1 MRILKPL
8 HFLTV
13 LISFCLLL
21 SGCGTTKYVPVKET
35 EYVRDTVIL
44 KADTVRMT
52 IPVEKIVEVVPQF
65 DTLRMETSV
74 AKAMAY
80 ADTAT
85 GTLKGKIENK
95 PYQQKKEIQHTEKI
109 RTVEKR
115 VEVPVEV
122 VKWKNRIP
130 HWVWYSLGLN
140 LLFLFILFL
149 RIKIKRF

>member
-1 MRILKPL
+1 MCGMRHWALILIC
-8 HFLTV
+8 FL
-13 LISFCLLL
+13 LC
-21 SGCGTTKYVPVKET
+21 GCGTTRYVPVKEI
-35 EYVRDTVIL
+35 EHVRDTVIL

-52 IPVEKIVEVVPQF
+52 IPVEKIVEVVPAM

-74 AKAMAY
+74 ARAMAY

-95 PYQQKKEIQHTEKI
+95 PYEQKKEIQHTEKI

-122 VKWKNRIP
+122 VKWKYRIP
-130 HWVWYSLGLN
+130 HWVWFSLGFN

>member
-1 MRILKPL
+1 MKNW
-8 HFLTV
+8 V
-13 LISFCLLL
+13 LILFCFLVC
-21 SGCGTTKYVPVKET
+21 GCGTTRYVPVKEI
-35 EYVRDTVIL
+35 EHVRDTVIL

-52 IPVEKIVEVVPQF
+52 IPVEKIVEVVPAM

-122 VKWKNRIP
+122 VKWKYRIP
-130 HWVWYSLGLN
+130 HWVWYSLGFN
-140 LLFLFILFL
+140 LLFLFVLFL
-149 RIKIKRF
+149 KIKIKRF

>member
-1 MRILKPL
+1 MRNW
-8 HFLTV
+8 V
-13 LISFCLLL
+13 LILFCFLVC
-21 SGCGTTKYVPVKET
+21 GCGTTRYVPVKEI
-35 EYVRDTVIL
+35 EHVRDTVIL

-52 IPVEKIVEVVPQF
+52 IPVEKIVEVVPAM

-85 GTLKGKIENK
+85 GTLKCKIENK
-95 PYQQKKEIQHTEKI
+95 PYEQKKEIQHTEKI

-122 VKWKNRIP
+122 VKWKYRIP
-130 HWVWYSLGLN
+130 HWVWYSLGFN
-140 LLFLFILFL
+140 LLFLFVLFL
-149 RIKIKRF
+149 KIKIKRF

>member
-1 MRILKPL
+1 MRNWALILIC
-8 HFLTV
+8 FLV
-13 LISFCLLL
+13 
-21 SGCGTTKYVPVKET
+21 SGCGTTRYVPVKEK
-35 EYVRDTVIL
+35 EHVRDTVIL

-52 IPVEKIVEVVPQF
+52 IPVEKIVEVVPAM

-95 PYQQKKEIQHTEKI
+95 PYEQKKEIQYTEKI

-130 HWVWYSLGLN
+130 VWTWYSLGFN
-140 LLFLFILFL
+140 LLFLFFIIW
-149 RIKIKRF
+149 RVKIKRF

>member
-1 MRILKPL
+1 MCGMRNWGLILVC
-8 HFLTV
+8 FLV
-13 LISFCLLL
+13 C
-21 SGCGTTKYVPVKET
+21 GCGTTRYVPVKEI
-35 EYVRDTVIL
+35 EHVRDTVIL

-52 IPVEKIVEVVPQF
+52 IPVEKIVEVVPAM

-95 PYQQKKEIQHTEKI
+95 PYEQKKEIQHTEKI

-122 VKWKNRIP
+122 VKWKYRIP
-130 HWVWYSLGLN
+130 HWVWYSLGFN
-140 LLFLFILFL
+140 LLFLFVLFL
-149 RIKIKRF
+149 KIKIKRF

>member
-1 MRILKPL
+1 MCGMKNW
-8 HFLTV
+8 V
-13 LISFCLLL
+13 LILFYFLVC
-21 SGCGTTKYVPVKET
+21 GCGTTRYVPVKEI
-35 EYVRDTVIL
+35 EHVRDTVIL

-52 IPVEKIVEVVPQF
+52 IPVEKIVEVVPAM

-95 PYQQKKEIQHTEKI
+95 PYEQKKEIQHTEKI

-122 VKWKNRIP
+122 VKWKYRIP
-130 HWVWYSLGLN
+130 HWVWYSLGFN
-140 LLFLFILFL
+140 LLFLLVLFL
-149 RIKIKRF
+149 KIKIKRF

>member
-1 MRILKPL
+1 MRNWALILIC
-8 HFLTV
+8 FL
-13 LISFCLLL
+13 LC
-21 SGCGTTKYVPVKET
+21 GCGTTRYIPVKEI
-35 EYVRDTVIL
+35 EHVRDTVIL

-52 IPVEKIVEVVPQF
+52 IPVEKIVEVVPAM

-74 AKAMAY
+74 ARAMAY

-95 PYQQKKEIQHTEKI
+95 PYEQKKEIQHTEKI

-130 HWVWYSLGLN
+130 HWVWFSLGFN
-140 LLFLFILFL
+140 LLFLFVLFL

>member
-1 MRILKPL
+1 MRNW
-8 HFLTV
+8 V
-13 LISFCLLL
+13 LILFCFLVC
-21 SGCGTTKYVPVKET
+21 GCGTTRYVPVKEI
-35 EYVRDTVIL
+35 EHVRDTVIL

-52 IPVEKIVEVVPQF
+52 IPVEKIVEVVPAM

-95 PYQQKKEIQHTEKI
+95 PYEQKKEIQHTEKI

-122 VKWKNRIP
+122 VKLKYRIP
-130 HWVWYSLGLN
+130 HWVWYSLWLN
-140 LLFLFILFL
+140 LLFLLILIL
-149 RIKIKRF
+149 GIKIKRF

>member
-1 MRILKPL
+1 MCGMRNWTLILIC
-8 HFLTV
+8 FL
-13 LISFCLLL
+13 LC
-21 SGCGTTKYVPVKET
+21 GCGTTRYVPVKEI
-35 EYVRDTVIL
+35 EHVRDTVIL

-52 IPVEKIVEVVPQF
+52 IPVEKIVEVVPAM

-74 AKAMAY
+74 ARAMAY

-95 PYQQKKEIQHTEKI
+95 PYEQKKEIQHTEKI

-122 VKWKNRIP
+122 VKWKYRIP
-130 HWVWYSLGLN
+130 HWVWYSLGFN

>member
-1 MRILKPL
+1 MRNWALILIC
-8 HFLTV
+8 FL
-13 LISFCLLL
+13 LC
-21 SGCGTTKYVPVKET
+21 GCGTTRYVPVKEI
-35 EYVRDTVIL
+35 EHVRDTVIL

-52 IPVEKIVEVVPQF
+52 IPVEKIVEVVPAM

-95 PYQQKKEIQHTEKI
+95 PYEQKKEIQQTEKI

-122 VKWKNRIP
+122 VKWKYRIP

>member
-1 MRILKPL
+1 MCVMKPL

-13 LISFCLLL
+13 LILFCLLL

-44 KADTVRMT
+44 KADTVKLT

-95 PYQQKKEIQHTEKI
+95 PYEQKKEIQHTEKI

-115 VEVPVEV
+115 VEVPVPFEV
-122 VKWKNRIP
+122 VKTKVPRWA
-130 HWVWYSLGLN
+130 WCSLSSN
-140 LLFLFILFL
+140 LLFLLILIL
-149 RIKIKRF
+149 GIKIKRF

>member
-1 MRILKPL
+1 MRNW
-8 HFLTV
+8 V
-13 LISFCLLL
+13 LILFCFLVC
-21 SGCGTTKYVPVKET
+21 GCGTTRYVPVKEI
-35 EYVRDTVIL
+35 EHVRDTVIL

-52 IPVEKIVEVVPQF
+52 IPVEKIVEVVPAM

-122 VKWKNRIP
+122 VKWKYRIP
-130 HWVWYSLGLN
+130 HWVWYSLGFN
-140 LLFLFILFL
+140 LLFLFFIIW
-149 RIKIKRF
+149 RVKIKRF

>member
-1 MRILKPL
+1 MRNWALILIC
-8 HFLTV
+8 FL
-13 LISFCLLL
+13 LC
-21 SGCGTTKYVPVKET
+21 GCGTTRYVPVKEI
-35 EYVRDTVIL
+35 EHVRDTVIL

-52 IPVEKIVEVVPQF
+52 IPVEKIVEVVPAM

-95 PYQQKKEIQHTEKI
+95 PYEQKKEIQHTEKI
-109 RTVEKR
+109 RTVEKK

-130 HWVWYSLGLN
+130 VWTWYSLGLN
-140 LLFLFILFL
+140 LLFLFVLFL

>member
-1 MRILKPL
+1 MCGMRNWALILFC
-8 HFLTV
+8 FLV
-13 LISFCLLL
+13 
-21 SGCGTTKYVPVKET
+21 SGCGTTRYVPVKET

-52 IPVEKIVEVVPQF
+52 IPVEKIVEVVPAM

-95 PYQQKKEIQHTEKI
+95 PYEQKKEIQYTEKI

-122 VKWKNRIP
+122 VKWKYRIP

-140 LLFLFILFL
+140 LLFLFVLFL

>member
-1 MRILKPL
+1 MCGMKNW
-8 HFLTV
+8 V
-13 LISFCLLL
+13 LILFCFLVC
-21 SGCGTTKYVPVKET
+21 GCGTTRYVPVKEI
-35 EYVRDTVIL
+35 EHVRDTVIL

-52 IPVEKIVEVVPQF
+52 IPVEKIVEVVPAM

-122 VKWKNRIP
+122 VKWKYRIP
-130 HWVWYSLGLN
+130 HWVWYSLGFN
-140 LLFLFILFL
+140 LLFLFVLFL
-149 RIKIKRF
+149 KIKIKRF

>member
-1 MRILKPL
+1 MKNW
-8 HFLTV
+8 V
-13 LISFCLLL
+13 LILFYFLVC
-21 SGCGTTKYVPVKET
+21 GCGTTRYVPVKEI
-35 EYVRDTVIL
+35 EHVRDTVIL

-52 IPVEKIVEVVPQF
+52 IPVEKIVEVVPAM

-122 VKWKNRIP
+122 VKWKYRIP
-130 HWVWYSLGLN
+130 HWVWYSLGFN
-140 LLFLFILFL
+140 LLFLFVLFL
-149 RIKIKRF
+149 KIKIKRF

>member
-1 MRILKPL
+1 MCGMRNW
-8 HFLTV
+8 V
-13 LISFCLLL
+13 LILFYFLVC
-21 SGCGTTKYVPVKET
+21 GCGTTRYVPVKEI
-35 EYVRDTVIL
+35 EHVRDTVIL

-52 IPVEKIVEVVPQF
+52 IPVEKIVEVVPAM

-122 VKWKNRIP
+122 VKWKYRIP
-130 HWVWYSLGLN
+130 HWVWYSLGFN
-140 LLFLFILFL
+140 LLFLFFIIW
-149 RIKIKRF
+149 RVKIKRF

>member
-1 MRILKPL
+1 MKPL

-13 LISFCLLL
+13 LILFCLLL

-44 KADTVRMT
+44 KADTVKLT

-74 AKAMAY
+74 AKAEAY

-140 LLFLFILFL
+140 LLFLFYIIW
-149 RIKIKRF
+149 RVKIKRF

>member
-1 MRILKPL
+1 MCGMKNW
-8 HFLTV
+8 V
-13 LISFCLLL
+13 LILFYFLVC
-21 SGCGTTKYVPVKET
+21 GCGTTRYVPVKEI
-35 EYVRDTVIL
+35 EHVRDTVIL

-52 IPVEKIVEVVPQF
+52 IPVEKIVEVVPAM

-122 VKWKNRIP
+122 VKWKYRIP
-130 HWVWYSLGLN
+130 HWVWYSLGFN
-140 LLFLFILFL
+140 LLFLFVLFL
-149 RIKIKRF
+149 KIKIKRF

>member
-1 MRILKPL
+1 MKPL

-13 LISFCLLL
+13 LILFCLLL

-52 IPVEKIVEVVPQF
+52 IPVEKIVEVVPAM

-74 AKAMAY
+74 AEAEAY
-80 ADTAT
+80 LDTLT
-85 GTLKGKIENK
+85 QTLKGQLKNK
-95 PYQQKKEIQHTEKI
+95 KTELKKEIQ
-109 RTVEKR
+109 TVEKTKFVEHK

-122 VKWKNRIP
+122 VKWKYRIP
-130 HWVWYSLGLN
+130 HWVWFSLGFN
-140 LLFLFILFL
+140 LLFLLILIL
-149 RIKIKRF
+149 GIKIKRF

>member
-1 MRILKPL
+1 MCGMRNWALILIC
-8 HFLTV
+8 FL
-13 LISFCLLL
+13 LC
-21 SGCGTTKYVPVKET
+21 GCGTTRYVPVKEI
-35 EYVRDTVIL
+35 EHVRDTVIL

-52 IPVEKIVEVVPQF
+52 IPVEKIVEVVPAM
-65 DTLRMETSV
+65 DTLRLETSV
-74 AKAMAY
+74 ARAMAY

-95 PYQQKKEIQHTEKI
+95 AYEQKKEIQQTEKI

-122 VKWKNRIP
+122 VKWKYRIP